1 MSTELIISNNLC
13 KIQKERV
20 SISEKL
26 KPPTRYS
33 DLPNL
38 ASPQKRKVK
47 LWEVIKTNK
56 KVLNVFMCG
65 KDKKAKLFLKKET
78 AFYLPIHI
86 LDPEPMKSNKIGER
100 SIQPAMLPP

>member
-1 MSTELIISNNLC
+1 
-13 KIQKERV
+13 
-20 SISEKL
+20 
-26 KPPTRYS
+26 
-33 DLPNL
+33 
-38 ASPQKRKVK
+38 
-47 LWEVIKTNK
+47 
-56 KVLNVFMCG
+56 MCG